1 MKPETYKL
9 FAQLCETFLPEVSSS
24 LSLIKGHPG
33 GNEVV
38 KKLHAEKG
46 LGHAQTYNEVPKISW
61 NELKDSYRGAW
72 VIIQGQKGT
81 GAIRASRGS
90 YEAMASTGGEI
101 ESFRNDRGGN
111 ILDFLKERI
120 GKMTKFYVGKDSG
133 KTGELKSTR
142 AERNKVAGPAVVNQ
156 DTLVKKF
163 KPLWVRAITAA
174 IADSKG
180 HVANMIKNDA
190 FEKAKKKL
198 NQIQNL
204 QDGLESL
211 EAGNLDDAPDFI
223 RSAVNTAIMMAAA
236 HYYPE
241 ETGEIQRS
249 RWGSSGNY
257 TSQRDQGPRQLLSD
271 IAGGDTKKL
280 GTILAFFKRALIS
293 G

>member
-1 MKPETYKL
+1 MKLETYKL
-9 FAQLCETFLPEVSSS
+9 FAQLCESFLPEVSTSM
-24 LSLIKGHPG
+24 SLIKGHPG
-33 GNEVV
+33 GDQVV
-38 KKLHAEKG
+38 KNLHTQKG
-46 LGHAQTYNEVPKISW
+46 LGHAQTYTEVPKISW

-72 VIIQGQKGT
+72 VVIQGAKGT
-81 GAIRASRGS
+81 GAIRANRGS
-90 YEAMASTGGEI
+90 YEAMASTGGEV

-133 KTGELKSTR
+133 KTGELKSKR
-142 AERNKVAGPAVVNQ
+142 AELNKVSGPAAVNK
-156 DTLVKKF
+156 DTLVAKF

-190 FEKAKKKL
+190 FDKARKKL
-198 NQIQNL
+198 DKIQTL

-211 EAGNLDDAPDFI
+211 EAGTLEESPEFI
-223 RSAVNTAIMMAAA
+223 RRAVNTAIMMSAS
-236 HYYPE
+236 HYYPD
-241 ETGEIQRS
+241 ETGEIQRG
-249 RWGSSGNY
+249 RWSDAGY
-257 TSQRDQGPRQLLSD
+257 TSQHDEGPRKLLSD

>member
-9 FAQLCETFLPEVSSS
+9 FAQLCETFLPEVSTS
-24 LSLIKGHPG
+24 LNLIKGHPG

-38 KKLHAEKG
+38 KNLHAEKG
-46 LGHAQTYNEVPKISW
+46 LGHAQSYNEVPKISW
-61 NELKDSYRGAW
+61 NDLKDSYRGAW

-90 YEAMASTGGEI
+90 YEAMASTGGEV

-120 GKMTKFYVGKDSG
+120 GKMTKFYVGKDTG

-156 DTLVKKF
+156 DSLVKKF

-198 NQIQNL
+198 NRIESL
-204 QDGLESL
+204 QEALESL
-211 EAGNLDDAPDFI
+211 EAGTLDDAPGFI
-223 RSAVNTAIMMAAA
+223 KTAVNTAIMMSAS
-236 HYYPE
+236 HYYPD
-241 ETGEIQRS
+241 ETGEIQRG
-249 RWGSSGNY
+249 RWGDSGYNA
-257 TSQRDQGPRQLLSD
+257 QREEGPRRLLSD
-271 IAGGDTKKL
+271 IAAGDTKKL